1 MSEIILSLAGVSKTF
16 NGKAAVSDL
25 SFDVKRGEITG
36 FLGPNGAGK
45 STSLRMAL
53 GILTPDSGKV
63 SLFGGRPRAS
73 ALERVGFLPE
83 ERGLYR
89 KMKAIDVIVFFARLK
104 GVEAAEARRRGLAML
119 EEFGLGDV
127 AESKVKTLSKGM
139 AQKIQIIATLIHNP
153 EFIILDEPFSG
164 LDPVNQKAL
173 ERIVRARA
181 EAGAT
186 ILFSTHV
193 MEHAERLC
201 DQIVLVARGR
211 KVFDGTVEQA
221 LGHVPRRVVL
231 ETVSQQDLRET
242 FAQLGEITEDRDG
255 TAENVRRWVINL
267 ARGVDAQD
275 VLKACVDG
283 DIKLLRFE
291 PARAHLHD
299 AFVHLVEAS
308 GQSSVTENQGEAV

>member
-1 MSEIILSLAGVSKTF
+1 MSEIILSLEGVSKTF
-16 NGKAAVSDL
+16 NGKPAVSDL

-53 GILTPDSGKV
+53 GILTPDSGEV

-89 KMKAIDVIVFFARLK
+89 KMKAIDVIIFFARLK
-104 GVEAAEARRRGLAML
+104 GVEVAEARRRGLAML
-119 EEFGLGDV
+119 EEFGLADV
-127 AESKVKTLSKGM
+127 ADSKVKTLSKGM
-139 AQKIQIIATLIHNP
+139 AQKIQIISTLIHNP

-173 ERIVRARA
+173 ELIVRARA
-181 EAGAT
+181 DAGAT

-201 DQIVLVARGR
+201 DQIILVARGR

-231 ETVSQQDLRET
+231 ETVSDQDLT
-242 FAQLGEITEDRDG
+242 QVFAPLGEI
-255 TAENVRRWVINL
+255 AEASEGANEARQWVINL

-275 VLKACVDG
+275 VLKTCVDG
-283 DIKLLRFE
+283 NIKLLRFE

-299 AFVHLVEAS
+299 AFVHLVETS
-308 GQSSVTENQGEAV
+308 GQFASETLEGEAV

>member
-1 MSEIILSLAGVSKTF
+1 MSEIILSLDGVSKTF
-16 NGKAAVSDL
+16 SGKPAVRDL
-25 SFDVKRGEITG
+25 SFSVKRGEITG

-53 GILTPDSGKV
+53 GILTPDSGRV

-83 ERGLYR
+83 ERGIYR
-89 KMKAIDVIVFFARLK
+89 KMKVIDVIIFFARLK
-104 GVEAAEARRRGLAML
+104 GVAPVEARRRGLVML
-119 EEFGLGDV
+119 EEFGLADV
-127 AESKVKTLSKGM
+127 ADSKVKTLSKGM
-139 AQKIQIIATLIHNP
+139 AQKIQIISTLIHDP

-173 ERIVRARA
+173 EQIVRARA

-201 DQIVLVARGR
+201 DQIVLVAKGR
-211 KVFDGTVEQA
+211 KVFDGTVEAA
-221 LGHVPRRVVL
+221 LAMIPRRVIL
-231 ETVSQQDLRET
+231 ETVSEHDLTQT
-242 FAQLGEITEDRDG
+242 FAPLGAVVQEAGAADG
-255 TAENVRRWVINL
+255 ARRWLIDL
-267 ARGVDAQD
+267 GPGIDAQD

-283 DIKLLRFE
+283 NIRLLRFE

-299 AFVHLVEAS
+299 AFVHLVETS
-308 GQSSVTENQGEAV
+308 GQFSTETLAGEAV

>member
-16 NGKAAVSDL
+16 NGKPAVSDL

-53 GILTPDSGKV
+53 GILTPDAGKV

-89 KMKAIDVIVFFARLK
+89 KMKAIDVIIFFARLK
-104 GVEAAEARRRGLAML
+104 GVEATEARRRGLAML
-119 EEFGLGDV
+119 EEFGLADV
-127 AESKVKTLSKGM
+127 ADSKVKTLSKGM
-139 AQKIQIIATLIHNP
+139 AQKIQIISTLIHDP

-173 ERIVRARA
+173 ELIVRARA

-201 DQIVLVARGR
+201 DQIVLVAKGR
-211 KVFDGTVEQA
+211 KLFDGTVEEA
-221 LGHVPRRVVL
+221 LSHVPRRVVL
-231 ETVSQQDLRET
+231 ETASELDLT
-242 FAQLGEITEDRDG
+242 QVFAALGEIVEASSSSTDD
-255 TAENVRRWVINL
+255 VRRWVINL

-283 DIKLLRFE
+283 NIKLLRFE

-308 GQSSVTENQGEAV
+308 GQISAPTPEGETV

>member
-16 NGKAAVSDL
+16 NGKRAVSDL